1 MLIFSKNKANLV
13 LIHSQDIGLW
23 SWICWLGPALFN
35 TCRITFFPPHQNP
48 MLDGSQDS
56 LLHSVW
62 TSLNSDHSMVVILK
76 FHLLIHLLKFIFL
89 ISAVLNLNRV
99 MMSLSVHQLMSKLN
113 VTPSELTLTTTR
125 IQNEFTNDQFLSRK
139 HLRNLWWCKISA
151 QFKKYAWVFKMGI
164 KNFEHRMKWGHREQ
178 SDGSRTLKPIFFKF
192 RTFLFFWLTSV
203 YSGTC

>member
-1 MLIFSKNKANLV
+1 
-13 LIHSQDIGLW
+13 
-23 SWICWLGPALFN
+23 
-35 TCRITFFPPHQNP
+35 
-48 MLDGSQDS
+48 MLDSSQDS

-62 TSLNSDHSMVVILK
+62 TSLDSDHSMVVILK

-139 HLRNLWWCKISA
+139 HLRNLWWCNISA
-151 QFKKYAWVFKMGI
+151 QFKKHAWVFKMGI
-164 KNFEHRMKWGHREQ
+164 KNFGHRMKWGHREQ
-178 SDGSRTLKPIFFKF
+178 SDGSRTLKLIFFSNLE
-192 RTFLFFWLTSV
+192 LF
-203 YSGTC
+203 YSFD